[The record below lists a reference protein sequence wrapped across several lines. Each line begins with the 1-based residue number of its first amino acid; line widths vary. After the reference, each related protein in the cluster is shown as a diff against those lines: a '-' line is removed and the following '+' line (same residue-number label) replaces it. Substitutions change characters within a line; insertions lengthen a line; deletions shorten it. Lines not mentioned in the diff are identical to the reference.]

1 MLIDKTIELLKDKYN
16 LFVIEGSPETSFYT
30 EVLRE
35 TGVKTIDGNAGNGSG
50 LDAEKVFKAVKL
62 LEVKDKSILFIENL
76 ADARSSEGLTDLGEN
91 YCAVVFG
98 VTEGDNKPAKYPELF
113 TGADCCII
121 NKIDLM
127 PYVDFN
133 IEKAKKDILALN
145 AGIKFFEISAKTGE
159 GIDNWV
165 SWITEEYRKISE

>member
-1 MLIDKTIELLKDKYN
+1 
-16 LFVIEGSPETSFYT
+16 
-30 EVLRE
+30 
-35 TGVKTIDGNAGNGSG
+35 
-50 LDAEKVFKAVKL
+50 VKL

-133 IEKAKKDILALN
+133 IEKAKKTILTFN
-145 AGIKFFEISAKTGE
+145 PGIKFFEISAKTGE